1 MYVQRRYG
9 IPTPSG
15 APVRRLCGE
24 LALDESESLRA
35 VLVDVLLVGV
45 GIVAVAAVRI
55 RSITVGLDLA
65 VVRAASL
72 ASWTGRE
79 LNDRSVS
86 QQDLGYISE

>member
-1 MYVQRRYG
+1 MIHDMYVQRRYG

-55 RSITVGLDLA
+55 SSIA
-65 VVRAASL
+65 V
-72 ASWTGRE
+72 
-79 LNDRSVS
+79 
-86 QQDLGYISE
+86 